1 MLALARHEVCS
12 PTKNETCGAIW
23 LIDCSAH
30 QWRTSTAGNKEAQRR
45 NNPLLVHCNM
55 LGWRNRRRS
64 HLLVVATAMVLHS
77 CFFHRSRR
85 PASYFVDGLLLWRS
99 SNKRFGNHHQGS
111 RRRPFSLHLLFETAE
126 EGELTKHHHG
136 YVLGEQAQGA
146 TKTEQC
152 AETDNDAQQ
161 LYRSNQELRQK
172 VESLEEEVRYLRA
185 KASTRIVL
193 ESFEGENRLLVRA
206 NDYRYDDENNYGS
219 TGTNTMATRTSSKTT
234 GDSAMW
240 CDELEDESCPVEP
253 MISFTEALRD
263 RALWLV
269 GLLML
274 QSFSGII
281 LAHNEGLLARHPVST
296 CPPVLA

>member
-1 MLALARHEVCS
+1 
-12 PTKNETCGAIW
+12 
-23 LIDCSAH
+23 
-30 QWRTSTAGNKEAQRR
+30 
-45 NNPLLVHCNM
+45 M
-55 LGWRNRRRS
+55 LGWRNRRRR
-64 HLLVVATAMVLHS
+64 HLLVAATAMALHP
-77 CFFHRSRR
+77 CFLNHSRR
-85 PASYFVDGLLLWRS
+85 PASSFVDAGLLLWRS

-111 RRRPFSLHLLFETAE
+111 RRRPFSLHQLLETAE
-126 EGELTKHHHG
+126 EGELTKHYH
-136 YVLGEQAQGA
+136 YVLGKQG
-146 TKTEQC
+146 TKDTGLC
-152 AETDNDAQQ
+152 AEADNDAQQ
-161 LYRSNQELRQK
+161 LYASNQELRQK

-185 KASTRIVL
+185 KVSTRIVL

-206 NDYRYDDENNYGS
+206 KNEYRYDDENNDGS
-219 TGTNTMATRTSSKTT
+219 TGTNMMATRSSGMTT

-240 CDELEDESCPVEP
+240 CDELEDGSCPVEP

-296 CPPVLA
+296 CPPLLA